1 MFTMNF
7 ACSLA
12 AENYLGPYFS
22 HFRSLYA
29 SQPSMPPICIQ
40 CCLCE
45 VQFILVYFCL
55 IIADYFWLLYIFDPF
70 VANLVVLCH
79 DNINIA
85 HLGCSV
91 FPFQDKWGPHSFQCA
106 LFPKGFP
113 FKEGSGTLGDP
124 SVNLGL
130 LFCLRSPFSTFWRK
144 NAKQQ
149 LWKPVSFVDHTR
161 QLVVFDG
168 QTLCLKVCFNSMSW

>member
-1 MFTMNF
+1 MVHICIVAFTAQTWIPQNHMFTMNF

-79 DNINIA
+79 DNINMHIW
-85 HLGCSV
+85 GVQCSHFRTNGV
-91 FPFQDKWGPHSFQCA
+91 LIHFNVHCSQ
-106 LFPKGFP
+106 KGFP
-113 FKEGSGTLGDP
+113 
-124 SVNLGL
+124 
-130 LFCLRSPFSTFWRK
+130 
-144 NAKQQ
+144 
-149 LWKPVSFVDHTR
+149 
-161 QLVVFDG
+161 
-168 QTLCLKVCFNSMSW
+168 LKRARVP

>member
-1 MFTMNF
+1 MSTMNF
-7 ACSLA
+7 ACSLT
-12 AENYLGPYFS
+12 AENYLGLYFS
-22 HFRSLYA
+22 HFRLLITSGFCTYLTLLL
-29 SQPSMPPICIQ
+29 QIWL
-40 CCLCE
+40 CCVMITLTCT
-45 VQFILVYFCL
+45 F
-55 IIADYFWLLYIFDPF
+55 
-70 VANLVVLCH
+70 
-79 DNINIA
+79 
-85 HLGCSV
+85 GCSV

-124 SVNLGL
+124 SVNLGP
-130 LFCLRSPFSTFWRK
+130 LFCLRSPFSIFWRK

-168 QTLCLKVCFNSMSW
+168 QTLCLKVCFNSVSW